1 MTTIV
6 LLRHAHSMANQEN
19 LLAGR
24 TPGIKLS
31 KTGQGQAAK
40 LVERIGAT
48 KIDHIYIS
56 PMERC
61 QLTIA
66 PWLNSRFSKSLLSYE
81 IDERLNEVDYGKW
94 SNRKLS
100 SLRRDPLWK
109 TIQSN
114 PSRVQFPGGEKMKA
128 SQKRG
133 VNIVQGL
140 LDARG
145 DKVNLL
151 VAHSDLIKMIATH
164 FLGSPLDTFQRID
177 ISPASFTV
185 ISGKG
190 TDYSIRAINSQ
201 GALSDYLGKR

>member
-6 LLRHAHSMANQEN
+6 LLRHAHSTANQEN

-24 TPGIKLS
+24 TPGVTLSQVGKRQAEKLI
-31 KTGQGQAAK
+31 
-40 LVERIGAT
+40 ERIAAT

-66 PWLNSRFSKSLLSYE
+66 PWLNSKYSKSLLSYE

-109 TIQSN
+109 TIQSA
-114 PSRVQFPGGEKMKA
+114 PSRVQFPGGEKMRT

-133 VNIVQGL
+133 VEIVEEL
-140 LDARG
+140 LGARG
-145 DKVNLL
+145 DKNNLL

-164 FLGSPLDTFQRID
+164 FLGSHLDTFQRID

-190 TDYSIRAINSQ
+190 SDYSVKTINSQ

>member
-24 TPGIKLS
+24 TPGVTLS
-31 KTGQGQAAK
+31 KLGQSQAQS
-40 LVERIGAT
+40 LIERIGKT
-48 KIDHIYIS
+48 NIDHIFIS

-66 PWLNSRFSKSLLSYE
+66 PWLKSKYSKSISSYQ
-81 IDERLNEVDYGKW
+81 IDERLNEVDYGSW

-109 TIQSN
+109 VIQST
-114 PSRVQFPGGEKMKA
+114 PSKVAFPEGEKMKA
-128 SQKRG
+128 AQKRG
-133 VNIVQGL
+133 VDIVNEL

-145 DKVNLL
+145 NKVNLL

-164 FLGSPLDTFQRID
+164 YLESHLDTFQRID

-185 ISGKG
+185 ITG
-190 TDYSIRAINSQ
+190 RADHFAIKTINSQ
-201 GALSDYLGKR
+201 GSLSDYVSSR

>member
-24 TPGIKLS
+24 TPGVTLS

-40 LVERIGAT
+40 LIERIGAT

-66 PWLNSRFSKSLLSYE
+66 PWLSSRFSKSLLSYE

-114 PSRVQFPGGEKMKA
+114 PSRVQFPGGEKMKT

-133 VNIVQGL
+133 VDIVQEL

-145 DKVNLL
+145 DKINLL

-164 FLGSPLDTFQRID
+164 FLGSHLDTFQRID

-190 TDYSIRAINSQ
+190 ADYTIRAINSQ
-201 GALSDYLGKR
+201 GSLSDYLGKR